1 MALASFLFPKAVTS
15 SHDKLHPLAGNSAT
29 LFFPFPTAPRWPPA
43 GLSYFLHPNLFIR
56 PLGFLFDP
64 LVSPL
69 LLLAATTI
77 YSSVEAPIFLREFED
92 FFRASPLFSSAFVLC
107 RDQLKGCVG
116 GKPSL
121 GAGRRLL

>member
-29 LFFPFPTAPRWPPA
+29 LFFPFPAAPRWPPA
-43 GLSYFLHPNLFIR
+43 GLSYFLHPNPFIR
-56 PLGFLFDP
+56 PLGFLFDL

-92 FFRASPLFSSAFVLC
+92 FFLEHHLFF
-107 RDQLKGCVG
+107 
-116 GKPSL
+116 
-121 GAGRRLL
+121 LLLLYCEETS